1 MKQKGIGNTL
11 RVYNKEYRSKVTSEN
26 IMALGLS
33 VTFWLT
39 LLILVVG
46 LTIPVQAGVNAQLG
60 KFSGNPVFA
69 ALVSFAVGTLALLV
83 AMMTGFWP
91 WPSLEKL
98 SGIPF
103 WAWLGGLLGALF
115 VLSTLIA
122 VQRLGAAT
130 MLSLIVVGQMISS
143 LYFDHYG
150 MLGFPHHPVSPL
162 RIAGAAL
169 LIVGVVLIRKF

>member
-1 MKQKGIGNTL
+1 
-11 RVYNKEYRSKVTSEN
+11 
-26 IMALGLS
+26 MAFGLS

-39 LLILVVG
+39 LLILIVG

-60 KFSGNPVFA
+60 KFSGNAVFA
-69 ALVSFAVGTLALLV
+69 ALVSFAVGTLSLLI
-83 AMMTGFWP
+83 AMLTGLWP
-91 WPSLEKL
+91 WPSMEKL
-98 SGIPF
+98 SGIPL
-103 WAWLGGLLGALF
+103 WAWLGGILGAVF

-150 MLGFPHHPVSPL
+150 MLGFPQHSVSPL
-162 RIAGAAL
+162 RILGTIL
-169 LIVGVVLIRKF
+169 LIAGVVLIRKF